1 MRPSFVLFLEPTMTN
16 STRKRRLAVASHPA
30 PTSAT
35 YTNSTSEGR
44 VLFAQ
49 QPEPSRRRK
58 SAYPDAHNT
67 LGIPISASTT
77 GTRIKRMRSSC
88 TDGSLMRKSARRAG
102 GESGGRRRRRL
113 WKIPRSGVAA
123 LLLLG
128 AGGGSGRWIV
138 GADEIGEFGRPNSP
152 DEEEVVDSHAQD
164 EAIPKPKSALA
175 SDTNKDS
182 PPVPPGVSNE
192 GKTPVVAPVLPDRGK
207 QGKEND
213 KKGDAVIVD
222 DSSKRNGDFLWW
234 CQHVMGIKMPHVEI
248 RTFAYPD
255 YLAER
260 AAWDAYHSELATARA
275 IQSVLGDDNTSR
287 AAGVVRG
294 VTPPD
299 TDAIPTVPVRGLAAT
314 QPISPGETIISIPL
328 NAMISVQTTID
339 HDPVLSTVLGP
350 AQRSEYGWDG
360 ANAPFYEVPLL
371 IVAVLYHA
379 HVLGDQSPLS
389 KYIDSMRDAPVE
401 SMPFLLDH
409 TQLRLRGFSDGVRTV
424 IGEVQDDMRDMYAT
438 VVGSLVKDFP
448 DVFGPPQSEQG
459 DNFDD
464 WAFSFDR
471 FSWAF
476 AVVNSR
482 HWNVPVL
489 DLDDAGEAVM
499 RPVSLTLSSGS
510 TASSSVMSAPA
521 ITPND
526 GQNSENAEGEGVDL
540 PPHEGA
546 SQHLSSIGVDGI
558 ETPPAAQP
566 TDAFVEQQVAG
577 TGAVENSRESNER
590 SESSEDV
597 VKGLV
602 SSEGPEGRG
611 AVTNPRTHSFL
622 APLADL
628 LNFGPPCTRG
638 SYDALTHTFN
648 VVATCS
654 FEPGQEI
661 TFYYSGDC
669 EDAIYANYGFVHPMI
684 PACPT
689 LQDTKKEVESW
700 VAKSKELS
708 TALVAAYE
716 DMDTM
721 EADINDLA
729 DKLEACGCQ
738 EMDVNAGSTDDY
750 VPEQSQVT
758 QQPTIANASGQD
770 ALPPQAPSRRTITDR
785 APHKELRGS
794 AHAASKA
801 KGITDDEGDASTDSH
816 GGVRRLWRR
825 ISSNRD
831 IRDIEDSL

>member
-1 MRPSFVLFLEPTMTN
+1 MKIRN
-16 STRKRRLAVASHPA
+16 A
-30 PTSAT
+30 
-35 YTNSTSEGR
+35 
-44 VLFAQ
+44 
-49 QPEPSRRRK
+49 
-58 SAYPDAHNT
+58 
-67 LGIPISASTT
+67 
-77 GTRIKRMRSSC
+77 GT
-88 TDGSLMRKSARRAG
+88 
-102 GESGGRRRRRL
+102 
-113 WKIPRSGVAA
+113 VA

-128 AGGGSGRWIV
+128 AGGGGGMIIC
-138 GADEIGEFGRPNSP
+138 GAEEIGEFGRPNSN
-152 DEEEVVDSHAQD
+152 EEKANSHTAN
-164 EAIPKPKSALA
+164 EATPKPKSALA
-175 SDTNKDS
+175 SDLNRNP
-182 PPVPPGVSNE
+182 PPVPPIISND
-192 GKTPVVAPVLPDRGK
+192 GKTPVVAPVLPDRG
-207 QGKEND
+207 QPGKAND
-213 KKGDAVIVD
+213 KEGGAANEE
-222 DSSKRNGDFLWW
+222 SSEKKNGDFLWW

-248 RTFAYPD
+248 RTFDYPD
-255 YLAER
+255 YLSER
-260 AAWDAYHSELATARA
+260 AAWDAYHAGLATVRA
-275 IQSVLGDDNTSR
+275 VQSVLGNDDSSTSSR
-287 AAGVVRG
+287 TGI
-294 VTPPD
+294 TPPD
-299 TDAIPTVPVRGLAAT
+299 TDAIPTVPIRGLAAT
-314 QPISPGETIISIPL
+314 QPISSGETIISIPL

-360 ANAPFYEVPLL
+360 INAPFYEVPLL

-389 KYIDSMRDAPVE
+389 KYIDSMRDAPLE
-401 SMPFLLDH
+401 NMPFLLDH
-409 TQLRLRGFSDGVRTV
+409 AQLRLQGLSDGVRKV
-424 IGEVQDDMRDMYAT
+424 IDEVQDDMRDMYAT
-438 VVGSLVKDFP
+438 VMGALVKDFP
-448 DVFGPPQSEQG
+448 DVFGPPKSEQG
-459 DNFDD
+459 DVIDD

-499 RPVSLTLSSGS
+499 RPVSSALSTS
-510 TASSSVMSAPA
+510 TTSVMSAPA

-526 GQNSENAEGEGVDL
+526 GQNSEDTEGEGMDL

-566 TDAFVEQQVAG
+566 TDAFVEQQVTG

-611 AVTNPRTHSFL
+611 VETNPRTHSFL

-654 FEPGQEI
+654 FQPGQEI

-669 EDAIYANYGFVHPMI
+669 EDVIYANYGFVHPMI

-689 LQDTKKEVESW
+689 LQDTKKQVESW

-729 DKLEACGCQ
+729 DKLESCGCQ
-738 EMDVNAGSTDDY
+738 EMDANAGASDDY
-750 VPEQSQVT
+750 VPGQSLVT
-758 QQPTIANASGQD
+758 QPPTIANASGQD
-770 ALPPQAPSRRTITDR
+770 GSPPQAPSRRTITEN

-794 AHAASKA
+794 AHAASQA
-801 KGITDDEGDASTDSH
+801 KGGTDDEGDESTESH

>member
-1 MRPSFVLFLEPTMTN
+1 MKT
-16 STRKRRLAVASHPA
+16 
-30 PTSAT
+30 
-35 YTNSTSEGR
+35 
-44 VLFAQ
+44 
-49 QPEPSRRRK
+49 
-58 SAYPDAHNT
+58 HNI
-67 LGIPISASTT
+67 GA
-77 GTRIKRMRSSC
+77 
-88 TDGSLMRKSARRAG
+88 
-102 GESGGRRRRRL
+102 
-113 WKIPRSGVAA
+113 AA

-128 AGGGSGRWIV
+128 AGDGGLIV
-138 GADEIGEFGRPNSP
+138 CDAEEIGEFGRPNS
-152 DEEEVVDSHAQD
+152 DEEKVNSHAAD
-164 EAIPKPKSALA
+164 EATPKPKSALE
-175 SDTNKDS
+175 SDLNKNS
-182 PPVPPGVSNE
+182 PPVPPVMSND
-192 GKTPVVAPVLPDRGK
+192 GKTPVVAPVK
-207 QGKEND
+207 AND
-213 KKGDAVIVD
+213 IKGVSAKDESWEKK
-222 DSSKRNGDFLWW
+222 NGDFLWW

-248 RTFAYPD
+248 QTFDYPD
-255 YLAER
+255 FLAER
-260 AAWDAYHSELATARA
+260 SAWDAYHAELATVRA
-275 IQSVLGDDNTSR
+275 VQSILGNDDSSSSSGT
-287 AAGVVRG
+287 GI
-294 VTPPD
+294 TPPD

-360 ANAPFYEVPLL
+360 TNAPFYEVPLL

-409 TQLRLRGFSDGVRTV
+409 AQLRRQGLSDGVRKV
-424 IGEVQDDMRDMYAT
+424 IGEVQDDMRDMYVT
-438 VVGSLVKDFP
+438 VVGALVKDFP
-448 DVFGPPQSEQG
+448 DVFGPPKSEQG
-459 DNFDD
+459 DIIDD

-499 RPVSLTLSSGS
+499 RPVSSAALSTSATTG
-510 TASSSVMSAPA
+510 VMSAPA
-521 ITPND
+521 ITPNG
-526 GQNSENAEGEGVDL
+526 GQNRVSVESEGVGVDL

-546 SQHLSSIGVDGI
+546 SEHLSSIGVDGI

-577 TGAVENSRESNER
+577 TGSVENSRESNER

-597 VKGLV
+597 VKGVV
-602 SSEGPEGRG
+602 SSEDPESRG
-611 AVTNPRTHSFL
+611 VVDLMNPRSHSFL

-669 EDAIYANYGFVHPMI
+669 EDVIFANYGFVHPMI
-684 PACPT
+684 PTCPT
-689 LQDTKKEVESW
+689 FEDTKKEVKSW
-700 VAKSKELS
+700 MAKSKDLS

-721 EADINDLA
+721 EADIQDLA
-729 DKLEACGCQ
+729 DRLEACGCQ
-738 EMDVNAGSTDDY
+738 EVDANTRITDDY
-750 VPEQSQVT
+750 VPGQSQVT
-758 QQPTIANASGQD
+758 QPPTISNASGQD
-770 ALPPQAPSRRTITDR
+770 ASPPQAPSRRTITDN

-794 AHAASKA
+794 AHAASPSE
-801 KGITDDEGDASTDSH
+801 GVTDAVEGDASTESH